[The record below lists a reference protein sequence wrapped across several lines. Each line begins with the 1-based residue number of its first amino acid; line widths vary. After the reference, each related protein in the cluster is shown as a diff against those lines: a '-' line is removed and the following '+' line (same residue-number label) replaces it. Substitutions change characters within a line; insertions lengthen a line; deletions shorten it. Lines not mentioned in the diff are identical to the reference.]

1 MKDYRLYKKRDG
13 QGWNQ
18 EGSVCATSFDEAK
31 KKFATTVYNDLMN
44 GIHGDNYT
52 HLTTEEDEVEE
63 DGIYY
68 NGELEISIEDINE
81 GIDGYSND
89 VYRWALMKDSFPR

>member
-1 MKDYRLYKKRDG
+1 MEDYRLYKKRDG
-13 QGWNQ
+13 QGWIQ
-18 EGSVCATSFDEAK
+18 EGEIYATNFNAAK
-31 KKFATTVYNDLMN
+31 KKFGVIVYNDLMG

-52 HLTTEEDEVEE
+52 HLTTEDGVEE

-68 NGELEISIEDINE
+68 NGELNISMDDINS

-89 VYRWALMKDSFPR
+89 VYMWALMEDSFPR